1 MRRQI
6 IIIKFQ
12 NTICSSCQRQQKETK
27 IANEIFIQAK
37 MELKLWNSNNA
48 TFQLYAEGTNN
59 LYNCIEKNRIFFH
72 FSILLLLW
80 LVSILATCFC
90 SVSMTVKNCV
100 FLTMFQME
108 SNSKMGENAKIIEI
122 SSAIECQMGLPA
134 AKLKWQEGSKI
145 SLWSQLERVEVLL
158 FHELKWNEVPDD

>member
-1 MRRQI
+1 
-6 IIIKFQ
+6 
-12 NTICSSCQRQQKETK
+12 
-27 IANEIFIQAK
+27 
-37 MELKLWNSNNA
+37 
-48 TFQLYAEGTNN
+48 
-59 LYNCIEKNRIFFH
+59 
-72 FSILLLLW
+72 
-80 LVSILATCFC
+80 
-90 SVSMTVKNCV
+90 MTVENCF

-158 FHELKWNEVPDD
+158 FHELK